1 MKLFKTWG
9 MERRSVTKVLRALSK
24 ASSPY
29 NLGFQLSIS
38 KKRNILNPT
47 KQLWTYPHVHICT
60 WLQKTKLSWVHHAW
74 NQVETWKLRNSH
86 KSHIAQLSA
95 SRSKWRFLLVWVG
108 TSGPWQPGQ
117 EERCQSIVYFHFWC
131 YLNVQNAIP
140 IWTDNVAGLPEIICG
155 VPNPT
160 LKIPEEQD
168 PIGRANVEL
177 KSLASILYELRK
189 QLQYGSG
196 DLNFAFLYYHLKV
209 AVRGTCGSWYQIS
222 TALCMIGVYVG

>member
-1 MKLFKTWG
+1 M
-9 MERRSVTKVLRALSK
+9 V
-24 ASSPY
+24 
-29 NLGFQLSIS
+29 
-38 KKRNILNPT
+38 
-47 KQLWTYPHVHICT
+47 
-60 WLQKTKLSWVHHAW
+60 
-74 NQVETWKLRNSH
+74 TWKLRNSH
-86 KSHIAQLSA
+86 KSHIAQLLA

-117 EERCQSIVYFHFWC
+117 VERCQSIIYFHFWC

-155 VPNPT
+155 MLHAPNLT
-160 LKIPEEQD
+160 LKIPEEQN
-168 PIGRANVEL
+168 PIGRAHVEL

-196 DLNFAFLYYHLKV
+196 DLIFAFFTSQCSLKV
-209 AVRGTCGSWYQIS
+209 TRAIITALWSTCGSWYQIS